1 MAGVLDVSYVRKRSA
16 CTIIK
21 PNIHRRITLIKVV
34 KKGLQNNTV
43 EFIAP

>member
-21 PNIHRRITLIKVV
+21 PNIRVHRHITLIKVV
-34 KKGLQNNTV
+34 KKG
-43 EFIAP
+43 